1 MKKRSR
7 IIALVTTLC
16 ICLSMFT
23 IGVLAVTSV
32 TLNVTSSVSFESNGA
47 YVKVKGEVQKGNAD
61 TEPVRAVE
69 PEGSD
74 YYYIGYSYDAVDEE
88 QETDTQVSDYNDTP
102 VGTSS
107 VPNMTSWTI
116 GNVEFS
122 ENESIIRYSLT
133 FTNYSEKPVQAT
145 ITTNKDVFL
154 SDPEIQ
160 GKVNINETS
169 KSVIIDGYDGAMP
182 KTATYTITLTL
193 TNFSTSFTN
202 KGLTIDVNF
211 STEIKEPEPE
221 ELVPGLSIS
230 ISDENKKEATI
241 TGYTGNATNIVI
253 PESFNFAE
261 KEMPNSFI
269 LESEDDTPPMAF
281 MAMLYLGDFNIILG
295 NGTKIE
301 GINFLEMQGLT
312 LEETYSITFEQTYT
326 LKIENNELDM
336 QMLAALPMM
345 VTKMPAEFGVTV
357 ELPKVKENGLAEWRE
372 FQDVEEFSTYVSS
385 IMEAPET
392 ASFPLE
398 FEFEPPKYMV
408 AVEGNDYTITSI
420 GNSAFED
427 CSSLTSVTI
436 PSSVTSIGE
445 SAFSNC
451 STLQITVEEGNAN
464 YSSYNGSLYTKD
476 QTTLIRGA
484 GISAVNILDSVKSIE
499 SSAFNDCSNL
509 TTVTFGN
516 NSALESIGSYA
527 FSNCSSLTSVTI
539 PSSVTTI
546 GEFAFFRCSSLATVT
561 FGDNSA
567 LTSIDG
573 VFSGCSNLTTI
584 IFGDNSALTSIGGQA
599 FHSCRN
605 LTTIIFGDNSALTS
619 IGGQAFHSCSS
630 LTTVTFGDNSALTSI
645 GDQAFH
651 SCRNL
656 TSITIPE
663 KVTSIGGQAFYGCY
677 ALAEVYNFSNLNIT
691 AGFSSYGGVAEH
703 AKVIHTSKDEP
714 TRIKREDGVQYY
726 EYGGEIIV
734 LAPMNRNI
742 SSATL
747 KEGTT
752 EINHYA
758 FVGCS
763 SLTSVPIPS
772 RVTSIGSYAFSGCS
786 SLESI
791 TIPSSVTSIGSHAFY
806 ECSGLT
812 SITFGENSKLASIS
826 DSAFYSTG
834 LTSIEI
840 PSSVTNIDSNAFMS
854 CGGLTSITFGEN
866 SKLASIDN
874 YAFSS
879 CTSLTSIEIPSSVTS
894 IGSNAFQYCS
904 GLKYIHLL
912 GDLNGSCYL
921 GGAWQYSATELTTPT
936 FSTTTSYMESA
947 GWYYQ
952 KSAWNA

>member
-32 TLNVTSSVSFESNGA
+32 TLNVTSSVSFQSNGA

-88 QETDTQVSDYNDTP
+88 QETDTQLSDYNDTP

-133 FTNYSEKPVQAT
+133 FTNYSENPVQAT
-145 ITTNKDVFL
+145 ITTNKDAFL

-169 KSVIIDGYDGAMP
+169 KSVIIDGYDGTTP

-193 TNFSTSFTN
+193 INFSSSFTN

-221 ELVPGLSIS
+221 ELVPGLFIS
-230 ISDENKKEATI
+230 ISDEDKKEATI
-241 TGYTGNATNIVI
+241 TDYAGNATNMVI
-253 PESFNFAE
+253 PGSFNIAE
-261 KEMPNSFI
+261 KEMPNSII
-269 LESEDDTPPMAF
+269 LESEDIPPSAF
-281 MAMLYLGDFNIILG
+281 MAILYFGDFNIILG
-295 NGTKIE
+295 DGTKIE

-312 LEETYSITFEQTYT
+312 LEETYPITFEQTYT

-345 VTKMPAEFGVTV
+345 VTEMPAEFGVTV
-357 ELPKVKENGLAEWRE
+357 ELPKVKENRLAEWRE

-408 AVEGNDYTITSI
+408 AFEGNDYTVTSI
-420 GNSAFED
+420 GDSAFED

-499 SSAFNDCSNL
+499 SSAFNGCSNL

-516 NSALESIGSYA
+516 NSALESIGSSAFSGCSSLESITIPSRVTSIGSYA
-527 FSNCSSLTSVTI
+527 FSNCSSLTSVTIPSRVTSIGSYAFEDCSSLTSVTI

-546 GEFAFFRCSSLATVT
+546 GEFAFFRCS
-561 FGDNSA
+561 
-567 LTSIDG
+567 
-573 VFSGCSNLTTI
+573 NLTTI
-584 IFGDNSALTSIGGQA
+584 IFGDNSALTSIGGQI

-619 IGGQAFHSCSS
+619 IESSAFNDCSN
-630 LTTVTFGDNSALTSI
+630 LTTVTFGNNSALTSIGDQAFHSCRNLTTVTFGNNSALTSI

-772 RVTSIGSYAFSGCS
+772 SVTSIGSYAFSGCS

-791 TIPSSVTSIGSHAFY
+791 TIPSRVTSIGSYAFY
-806 ECSGLT
+806 GCSG
-812 SITFGENSKLASIS
+812 
-826 DSAFYSTG
+826 
-834 LTSIEI
+834 
-840 PSSVTNIDSNAFMS
+840 
-854 CGGLTSITFGEN
+854 
-866 SKLASIDN
+866 
-874 YAFSS
+874 
-879 CTSLTSIEIPSSVTS
+879 LTSIEIPSSVTS
-894 IGSNAFQYCS
+894 IGDFAFYNCS
-904 GLKYIHLL
+904 GLTSIKIPSSVTSIGSAAFYNCSKLSTITILSITPPTL
-912 GDLNGSCYL
+912 GSSPIPSGIEHIYVPAASVDAYK
-921 GGAWQYSATELTTPT
+921 AADIWDEFADKISAIP
-936 FSTTTSYMESA
+936 A
-947 GWYYQ
+947 
-952 KSAWNA
+952 